1 MIQVKKN
8 LGDIPKSLNS
18 KLTKQRRNEI
28 IEAGCYPTDKNMALK
43 KAFFTAKI
51 GAYNSRYKHKDVKER
66 LEEKLYYWKCA
77 YCEQRIEGYH
87 VEHYRPK
94 SIYYW
99 LAYSWDNLLFCCSRC
114 NQFKLNFFEVK
125 KRVTI
130 GDFSITDIHNLGKK
144 YDKYEQPKFIN
155 PEKEN
160 IEPHLIYDKK
170 GQVTSN
176 NVRVKYTI
184 GKCQL
189 NRLPLSEWRRR
200 IYDDFEEEI
209 IVFMGII
216 GNKNTSKQAKQKAE
230 IELALHITKFVRAMN
245 NPKSN
250 FTSFRRYIFNNWL
263 KNLYKLK

>member
-1 MIQVKKN
+1 MIYVEK
-8 LGDIPKSLNS
+8 DTSDVPDSLNS
-18 KLTKQRRNEI
+18 DLTQQRRNEI
-28 IEAGCYPTDKNMALK
+28 IEAGCYPAKDNMASK

-99 LAYSWDNLLFCCSRC
+99 LAYSWDNLLFCCSLC
-114 NQFKLNFFEVK
+114 NSTKLNAFEVK

-130 GDFSITDIHNLGKK
+130 ADFPITDIHNLGKL

-160 IEPHLIYDKK
+160 IESDLIYDKK
-170 GQVTSN
+170 GNISSN
-176 NVRVKYTI
+176 DVRVKYTI
-184 GKCQL
+184 DKL
-189 NRLPLSEWRRR
+189 KLYRHPLSEWRQR
-200 IYDDFEEEI
+200 IYDDLEEEI
-209 IVFMGII
+209 TIFMGII
-216 GNKNTSKQAKQKAE
+216 GDKNTSKQAKEKAE
-230 IELALHITKFVRAMN
+230 IELELHIVKFVKVMN
-245 NPKSN
+245 NPKSD

-263 KNLYKLK
+263 QKKLYK